1 MKNIKLIKLGLASGS
16 GVKNLPEMQKIQET
30 RVQPLGQEYPV
41 EESTA
46 AHSSILAWRIPWME
60 DPGRLLS
67 SGSQR
72 V

>member
-16 GVKNLPEMQKIQET
+16 VVKNLPEMQKIQET

-46 AHSSILAWRIPWME
+46 AHFSILAWKIP
-60 DPGRLLS
+60 
-67 SGSQR
+67 
-72 V
+72 